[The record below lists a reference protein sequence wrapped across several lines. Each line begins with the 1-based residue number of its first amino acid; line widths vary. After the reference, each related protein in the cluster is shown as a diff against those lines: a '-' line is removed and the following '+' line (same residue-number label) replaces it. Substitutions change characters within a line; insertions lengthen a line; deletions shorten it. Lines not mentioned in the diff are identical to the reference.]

1 MIIHSPDVADH
12 FADLF
17 DLDYGTNIYTVQEN
31 GLNLQAQVVDTEGG
45 KVIKLSVD
53 GPTGYKYKWLLSNN
67 TSRETE
73 NPFVLFDAPSEG
85 EYLATVLIE
94 GFDIIE
100 SVTVTIGDKEEDS
113 QDPVILGALALAF
126 LMPCIGVVSYVI
138 RMKNSSKKR
147 RSCSRYRY

>member
-1 MIIHSPDVADH
+1 VIISSQDIADH

-17 DLDYGTNIYTVQEN
+17 DLDYGINIYTVKET

-53 GPTGYKYKWLLSNN
+53 GPVGYKYKWLLSNN

-100 SVTVTIGDKEEDS
+100 SVNVIIGSRGEES
-113 QDPVILGALALAF
+113 QDPIILGALALAI
-126 LMPCIGVVSYVI
+126 LMPCIGVISYVI
-138 RMKNSSKKR
+138 RSKNRSRKKR
-147 RSCSRYRY
+147 SCGRYRY